1 MYETGQNVIDGQI
14 PTFFPLATF
23 EMINFISI
31 WWLKFWKIT
40 CKDIFMTLEKLSI
53 WKNSTI
59 QKGKTEKFKHFKNK
73 LLKQVIQKMKIYNC
87 SFSIVKKKAR
97 QVNFQWN
104 ISTCDIAH
112 CININV
118 LLLLRTEIN
127 NF

>member
-1 MYETGQNVIDGQI
+1 M
-14 PTFFPLATF
+14 A
-23 EMINFISI
+23 
-31 WWLKFWKIT
+31 
-40 CKDIFMTLEKLSI
+40 LEKLSI

-59 QKGKTEKFKHFKNK
+59 RKGKTEKFKHFKNK

-104 ISTCDIAH
+104 ISTRDIAH
-112 CININV
+112 RININV
-118 LLLLRTEIN
+118 LLLLSTEIN